1 MTYDIAILGA
11 GPGGYVAA
19 LHAAK
24 KGAKVAVVEEKKL
37 GGVCLHTG
45 CIPTKALI
53 TAAQQRNQPLDFA
66 SVISWKD
73 QLVGQLEKGIQALF
87 DKNKIERFHG
97 RGKLVSP
104 TRIEIKN
111 SDQTSSS
118 IDAKSIIIAT
128 GSRPRSLKGIPLD
141 GERILSSDSLL
152 ALRKIPK
159 ELLILGGGVTGC
171 EMAGLYQMLGSQVT
185 LVEARER
192 LLPGFD
198 EEIAKRLA
206 AIFTQ
211 KGIRIFLKN
220 TFEEVKKS
228 GKAVTAV
235 LSNGEKISAEVLLV
249 SVGREFQS
257 QDIGVETVGIKTDK
271 GAVSVDASLRT
282 NIPTIYAIGDVTG
295 RNLTAHAASHD
306 GIVAVE
312 NILGNKMEVSRWVPQ
327 VVFTVPEAASVG
339 ASEEELKKKGLSYQ
353 VKKSYYASLGRA
365 HILGEPQGWLK
376 ILAEE
381 KSGKLLGVHG
391 IGAHISELI
400 SEGTLALEMGAN
412 LDQLKRVIHPHP
424 TLSEIWTEAVWS

>member
-1 MTYDIAILGA
+1 M
-11 GPGGYVAA
+11 
-19 LHAAK
+19 
-24 KGAKVAVVEEKKL
+24 
-37 GGVCLHTG
+37 
-45 CIPTKALI
+45 
-53 TAAQQRNQPLDFA
+53 
-66 SVISWKD
+66 
-73 QLVGQLEKGIQALF
+73 
-87 DKNKIERFHG
+87 
-97 RGKLVSP
+97 SP

-339 ASEEELKKKGLSYQ
+339 ASEEELKKKGISYQ

>member
-53 TAAQQRNQPLDFA
+53 TAAQQKNQPLNFA
-66 SVISWKD
+66 GVISWKD
-73 QLVGQLEKGIQALF
+73 QLVGQLERGIQSLF
-87 DKNKIERFHG
+87 DKNKIERLHG

-104 TRIEIKN
+104 AQIEIK
-111 SDQTSSS
+111 SADQPPFL
-118 IDAKSIIIAT
+118 IDAKAIIIAT
-128 GSRPRSLKGIPLD
+128 GSRPRSLKEIPLD
-141 GERILSSDSLL
+141 EEKVLSSDSLL
-152 ALRKIPK
+152 ASGKIPK

-171 EMAGLYQMLGSQVT
+171 EMAGLYQMLGSRVT
-185 LVEARER
+185 LIEAQER

-198 EEIAKRLA
+198 EEITKRLA
-206 AIFTQ
+206 VIFTQ
-211 KGIRIFLKN
+211 RGIRVLLKN
-220 TFEEVKKS
+220 TAQEVKKTE
-228 GKAVTAV
+228 KTIVVT
-235 LSNGEKISAEVLLV
+235 LSNGENISGEVLLV

-257 QDIGVETVGIKTDK
+257 QEIGIETVGIKTNK
-271 GAVSVDASLRT
+271 GAVSVDACLRT
-282 NIPTIYAIGDVTG
+282 NIPSVYAIGDVTG

-312 NILGNKMEVSRWVPQ
+312 NILGSRMEVSRSVPQ
-327 VVFTVPEAASVG
+327 VVFTTPEAASVG
-339 ASEEELKKKGLSYQ
+339 ASEEELKKKRISYQ

-365 HILGEPQGWLK
+365 RILGESQGWLK

-381 KSGKLLGVHG
+381 KNGRILGVHG

-400 SEGTLALEMGAN
+400 SEGTLALEMGAT

>member
-1 MTYDIAILGA
+1 MIYDIAILGA

-53 TAAQQRNQPLDFA
+53 TAAQQRNQSLDFTRLL
-66 SVISWKD
+66 SWKE
-73 QLVGQLEKGIQALF
+73 QLIGQLEKGIQTLF

-97 RGKLVSP
+97 WGKLVSP
-104 TRIEIKN
+104 TRIEIKK

-118 IDAKSIIIAT
+118 IDAKSLIIAT
-128 GSRPRSLKGIPLD
+128 GSYPRSLKGIPLD

-152 ALRKIPK
+152 ALGKIPN

-171 EMAGLYQMLGSQVT
+171 EMAGLYRMLGSHVT
-185 LVEARER
+185 LVEAQEQ
-192 LLPGFD
+192 LLTGFD
-198 EEIAKRLA
+198 EEIAKRLG

-228 GKAVTAV
+228 DKGITVV
-235 LSNGEKISAEVLLV
+235 LSNGEKISAEILLV

-257 QDIGVETVGIKTDK
+257 QEIGIETVGIKTGK
-271 GAVSVDASLRT
+271 GAISVDASLRT
-282 NIPTIYAIGDVTG
+282 NIPSIYAIGDVTG

-327 VVFTVPEAASVG
+327 VVFTTPEAASVG
-339 ASEEELKKKGLSYQ
+339 ANEEELKRKGISYQ

-391 IGAHISELI
+391 VGAHISELI

-412 LDQLKRVIHPHP
+412 LERLKRVIHPHP
-424 TLSEIWTEAVWS
+424 TLSEIWTEAVW